1 MDAQVLEL
9 SNPDCWPPALRE
21 VLERLRPVLKAWELD
36 LLGKSAKDFD
46 RAMDELRAALQPYD
60 LRGYHFTRLTES
72 EAQHI
77 RENGMEPLSR
87 QLVERRIASLI
98 SQGVL
103 SQMQADRLLAHNQ
116 VADGNRRGQM
126 WACFYPPLVAR
137 ESGIRPLLEHWGGE
151 ALYNFNAEDPELGPV
166 LRGIG
171 KPAVV
176 EIDVPISTLGP
187 YNGLE
192 LMISKLEVAHVT
204 GSTIQHPIRFEAYST
219 QRLDADKVHR
229 VVMHPEDEFFVLT
242 GADRWA
248 SPLK

>member
-1 MDAQVLEL
+1 MDAQLLDL
-9 SNPDCWPPALRE
+9 SNPDSWPPALRE
-21 VLERLRPVLKAWELD
+21 VLERLRPVLEAWELD
-36 LLGKSAKDFD
+36 LPGKLAKDFD
-46 RAMDELRAALQPYD
+46 RAMAELKAALQPYF

-87 QLVERRIASLI
+87 QLVERRIASLV

-103 SQMQADRLLAHNQ
+103 SQMRADRLLGHNQ
-116 VADGNRRGQM
+116 VADSNRSGQT

-176 EIDVPISTLGP
+176 EIDVPVSTLSP

-192 LMISKLEVAHVT
+192 LLISKLEIAHVT
-204 GSTIQHPIRFEAYST
+204 GSTLRQPMRFEGYAT
-219 QRLDADKVHR
+219 RPLDAAKVHR

-248 SPLK
+248 SPLE